1 MTTNAWIDIN
11 DTFPP
16 LHTTLMVCSGTATPG
31 QPGAAPVVARL
42 ADAWEAS
49 EAEGIDVIVW
59 VEDESG
65 EELTFDPTH
74 WRPLPAQAAATA

>member
-1 MTTNAWIDIN
+1 MITNAWIDIN

-16 LHTTLMVCSGTATPG
+16 LHTAVLVSSSVAIPG
-31 QPGAAPVVARL
+31 QPGAAPVIARL

-59 VEDESG
+59 VDDELG
-65 EELTFDPTH
+65 EALAFDPTH
-74 WRPLPAQAAATA
+74 WKPLPAEAAA

>member
-16 LHTTLMVCSGTATPG
+16 LHTTLVVCSDAASPG
-31 QPGAAPVVARL
+31 QPGATPVVARL

-59 VEDESG
+59 VDDESG
-65 EELTFDPTH
+65 EELKFDPTH
-74 WRPLPAQAAATA
+74 WQAIAAGRSPS